1 MDTEKLKEI
10 NEKLSV
16 KEKIL
21 KEQSKL
27 HDQILCLRKH
37 EKEVNKWLWYNCN
50 HNFEK
55 VDNGW
60 TDDLLKRQCT
70 YCGLWEHPYLYI
82 KKD

>member
-1 MDTEKLKEI
+1 MENEINNRILEKENLIKEESRLKQEIICLQKKEKEI
-10 NEKLSV
+10 
-16 KEKIL
+16 
-21 KEQSKL
+21 
-27 HDQILCLRKH
+27 
-37 EKEVNKWLWYNCN
+37 NKWLWYNCH

>member
-1 MDTEKLKEI
+1 MDNEKINRKILEKENLIKEESKLKQEIICLQKKQKEI
-10 NEKLSV
+10 N
-16 KEKIL
+16 
-21 KEQSKL
+21 
-27 HDQILCLRKH
+27 
-37 EKEVNKWLWYNCN
+37 KWMWYNCE

>member
-1 MDTEKLKEI
+1 MENEINNRILEKENLIKEESRLKQEIICLQKKEKEI
-10 NEKLSV
+10 
-16 KEKIL
+16 
-21 KEQSKL
+21 
-27 HDQILCLRKH
+27 
-37 EKEVNKWLWYNCN
+37 NKWLWYNCH

-55 VDNGW
+55 VDNGC